1 MFFFFFF
8 FFFSF
13 IARNFSTLFISI
25 FQVRD
30 DGANGTHGF
39 AMVLSVIDLNEDPS
53 DLSWFSQGLHLP
65 WFRLFTWLYCVA
77 TNFVTS
83 QPLNLLS
90 SYPLILST
98 SQPPY
103 LPTSQPP
110 NLSTSQPLNLS
121 SYVYCTWLYCVAT
134 NSLFFFQSF
143 KYTEMGATLSLNS
156 SWLLFDRT
164 SCDNTTEKI
173 KRHGRAHLI
182 HQHEIDEQLTCSFFF
197 FHCSKFFDFDSLDLS
212 SSRWRGQWYP
222 WIRHGP
228 FCDRP

>member
-1 MFFFFFF
+1 MFFF

-13 IARNFSTLFISI
+13 IARNFSTLFLSI

-77 TNFVTS
+77 TNFLT
-83 QPLNLLS
+83 
-90 SYPLILST
+90 
-98 SQPPY
+98 
-103 LPTSQPP
+103 
-110 NLSTSQPLNLS
+110 
-121 SYVYCTWLYCVAT
+121 
-134 NSLFFFQSF
+134 FFQSF

-182 HQHEIDEQLTCSFFF
+182 HQRGMNEQ
-197 FHCSKFFDFDSLDLS
+197 
-212 SSRWRGQWYP
+212 
-222 WIRHGP
+222 
-228 FCDRP
+228 

>member
-1 MFFFFFF
+1 MFFF

-13 IARNFSTLFISI
+13 IARNFSTLFLSI

-98 SQPPY
+98 SQPPN
-103 LPTSQPP
+103 LP
-110 NLSTSQPLNLS
+110 TSQPLNLS
-121 SYVYCTWLYCVAT
+121 
-134 NSLFFFQSF
+134 
-143 KYTEMGATLSLNS
+143 
-156 SWLLFDRT
+156 T
-164 SCDNTTEKI
+164 SHHMSTV
-173 KRHGRAHLI
+173 HGSTALPPI
-182 HQHEIDEQLTCSFFF
+182 HYSFF
-197 FHCSKFFDFDSLDLS
+197 SLS
-212 SSRWRGQWYP
+212 STQRWGR
-222 WIRHGP
+222 R
-228 FCDRP
+228 FL